1 MEEMN
6 YIEEIETVETENEE
20 LYPVEVETEESG
32 IGAGMVAL
40 ITAGVVAA
48 GAAAI
53 HWGKKAWRN
62 HKAKKA
68 LRKPDEDLIVE
79 VADEDIE
86 EITTPEDTEK

>member
-6 YIEEIETVETENEE
+6 YIEEIETEETIEE
-20 LYPVEVETEESG
+20 MYPVEVETEESG

-40 ITAGVVAA
+40 ICAG

-53 HWGKKAWRN
+53 AAAVHWGKKAWAN

-68 LRKPDEDLIVE
+68 LRKPDEDKLVE
-79 VADEDIE
+79 ITDEDIE
-86 EITTPEDTEK
+86 EVTTPEAAEK